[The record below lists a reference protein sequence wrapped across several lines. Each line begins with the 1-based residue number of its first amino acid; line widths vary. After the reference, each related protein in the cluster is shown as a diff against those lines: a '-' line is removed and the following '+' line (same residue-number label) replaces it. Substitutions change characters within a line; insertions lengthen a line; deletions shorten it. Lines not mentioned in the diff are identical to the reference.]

1 MKPIRLMSGFLT
13 VGGWTLM
20 SRVLGFARD
29 AMILALLGTGPLYEA
44 YVVAFRLPNMFRRF
58 FAEGAF
64 NTAFV
69 PMFSK
74 RVEAGEDAR
83 AFAEDALAG
92 LEITDALAA
101 RLSAE
106 QTSALDDVGGL
117 SALERADLVRV
128 ARVGRLDEHVFGAH
142 AREDRPDRRR
152 VLREGLRLRHRHRH
166 PPRLPIRTAK
176 MS

>member
-92 LEITDALAA
+92 LASILIVLTLVAQLAMPWMILGLASGFAGEERFSVAEIDRRWAEITRAA
-101 RLSAE
+101 R
-106 QTSALDDVGGL
+106 
-117 SALERADLVRV
+117 
-128 ARVGRLDEHVFGAH
+128 GR
-142 AREDRPDRRR
+142 
-152 VLREGLRLRHRHRH
+152 
-166 PPRLPIRTAK
+166 
-176 MS
+176 